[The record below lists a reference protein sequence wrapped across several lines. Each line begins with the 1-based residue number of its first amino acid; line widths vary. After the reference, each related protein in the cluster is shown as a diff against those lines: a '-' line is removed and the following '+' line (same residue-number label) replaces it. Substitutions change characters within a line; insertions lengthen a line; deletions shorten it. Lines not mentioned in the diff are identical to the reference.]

1 MIQKEIEQKVGEL
14 TQLIESFQSES
25 KTRALGEK
33 QPTVS
38 FIASLLLPIAFN
50 AVMLAAEQINDDL
63 AKDFTVF
70 GIKKTQDIVSLLT
83 DSDKNNLKQI
93 QKHFGENWRVDAGVM
108 LDLILRM
115 FQKYNSKNHS
125 VINLVTTLIERL
137 KTA

>member
-33 QPTVS
+33 QPTVG

-63 AKDFTVF
+63 AKDMTVYAI
-70 GIKKTQDIVSLLT
+70 GKVEAIVSLLT
-83 DSDKNNLKQI
+83 DSDKDNLKQI
-93 QKHFGENWRVDAGVM
+93 KKHLGENWRGDAGAM

-115 FQKYNSKNHS
+115 FQKHNPKNQS
-125 VINLVTTLIERL
+125 VINLVTNLIERL

>member
-33 QPTVS
+33 QPIVG

-63 AKDFTVF
+63 AKDMTVF
-70 GIKKTQDIVSLLT
+70 AIGKMETIVSLLT